1 MKKLIAF
8 FAITATLTAHAGEA
22 EEIAAFMLNMNGLL
36 CAEVVD
42 LRALAQKN
50 VYEVQCV
57 KYSGGSAE
65 ATYILDMNT
74 GAAWEE

>member
-1 MKKLIAF
+1 MKKLLILLAL
-8 FAITATLTAHAGEA
+8 AAPVAHADQA
-22 EEIAAFMLNMNGLL
+22 EDIAAFLLNMNGLL

-42 LRALAQKN
+42 LRALEQKN

-57 KYSGGSAE
+57 KYRGGSAE
-65 ATYILDMNT
+65 ATYMLDMNT

>member
-1 MKKLIAF
+1 MKKLIAL
-8 FAITATLTAHAGEA
+8 FALTTAVTAHAGEA
-22 EEIAAFMLNMNGLL
+22 KEIAAFMLNMNGLL
-36 CAEVVD
+36 CAEVID

-50 VYEVQCV
+50 MYEVQCV
-57 KYSGGSAE
+57 KYRGGSAE